1 MNKGNESLREL
12 GLTLMYP
19 CFGQEKRIFKLL
31 KVWDEWSDDVKDH
44 VQINLIDDHGT
55 PSVEEILSNKTMDY
69 NISVYRI
76 QDDLKYNIAGALNLG
91 MMLADTP
98 WILTMDT
105 DYSFQPDVMQSLLD
119 FRPNRYE
126 VYGFFLDRA
135 IPHEIPERNVHTT
148 TFLLHKDTF
157 IDLNGFD
164 EDLTGNWS
172 NKLQP
177 RLRELGLLD
186 PKFPEDVQGY
196 GYEDN
201 SFLYR
206 LQHEGYEYVLPHG
219 YLATEWIDDTADEHK
234 EYAAINRKLCRC
246 IFNAKKRGELPEST
260 DMLRF
265 KWKRVIH
272 NLRGNK

>member
-1 MNKGNESLREL
+1 MTLRES

-19 CFGQEKRIFKLL
+19 CFGQEKRISKLL

-55 PSVEEILSNKTMDY
+55 PSIEEMLSNRTMDY

-76 QDDLKYNIAGALNLG
+76 KDDLPYNIAGALNLG
-91 MMLADTP
+91 MMLAATP

-105 DYSFQPDVMQSLLD
+105 DYSFQPDVMQRLLD
-119 FRPNRYE
+119 FKPNKKE

-135 IPHEIPERNVHTT
+135 IPHELPERNVHTT

-164 EDLTGNWS
+164 EDLTGKWS
-172 NKLQP
+172 NELQP
-177 RLRELGLLD
+177 KLRGLGLLD
-186 PKFPEDVQGY
+186 PKFPKDIQGY

-201 SFLYR
+201 LFLHK
-206 LQHEGYEYVLPHG
+206 LKEAGYEYVLPQE
-219 YLATEWIDDTADEHK
+219 YVATEWLDDAADEHK
-234 EYAAINRKLCRC
+234 EYADINRKLCRC
-246 IFNAKKRGELPEST
+246 IFNAKKRGEIPFSKN
-260 DMLRF
+260 MLRF

-272 NLRGNK
+272 NLRGDK